1 MQIERQ
7 SERLA
12 IMWPIRYEA
21 AAGTWRGRLALCLNV
36 GMGGM
41 LLLLDQRPIEGEV
54 LELHITDLNNASTRT
69 LAKVRWIRPGTSW
82 FKQSVLAGVK
92 YLDADSGAFSEASPT
107 KDTFSRKLS

>member
-1 MQIERQ
+1 MPIERH

-21 AAGTWRGRLALCLNV
+21 AGGRLGGRLGLCLNV

-41 LLLLDQRPIEGEV
+41 LLLLDQAPLKDEV
-54 LELHITDLNNASTRT
+54 LELHITDVNKASTRT
-69 LAKVRWIRPGTSW
+69 LAEVRWIRPGSSW

-92 YLDADSGAFSEASPT
+92 YLDVQPQDAPGIPPHEEPVKAT
-107 KDTFSRKLS
+107 